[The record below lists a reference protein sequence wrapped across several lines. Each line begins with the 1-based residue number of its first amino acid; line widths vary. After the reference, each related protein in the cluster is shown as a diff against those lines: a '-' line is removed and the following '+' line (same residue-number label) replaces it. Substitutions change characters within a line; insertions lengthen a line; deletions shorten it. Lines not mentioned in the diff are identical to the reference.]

1 MDDIRDS
8 LFEVES
14 VELWWYQKLQ
24 QPFEHIGLVLL
35 LDHIPIYTIDF
46 GTEDGTIKFVKVP
59 GGKKGGVHINLYQKE
74 FKLKGYL
81 TTFDKSEVIGFVNK
95 CLQYTSTYN
104 LLSHNCRDFVIVA
117 VSQLF
122 KQGKITENTNND
134 FQKNVFDVTSQD
146 DSKLVRYLSFSI
158 VGVLVFVITKQP
170 YLLLFAES
178 VEFHCLKCIS
188 IVSSNPD
195 VILNII
201 AVILTTIAVV
211 LTIIVFSLGLFQIN
225 NLGPKRKVIP
235 DKNYAFIFNCAV
247 GALVVVVGIQIARDQ
262 LQETCRLQY
271 NFFAAAWMVFTSLM
285 LCYAL
290 LIWVYLCRSGTNRG

>member
-1 MDDIRDS
+1 MDDIRNS
-8 LFEVES
+8 LFE

-46 GTEDGTIKFVKVP
+46 GTEDGTIKFVKVL

-104 LLSHNCRDFVIVA
+104 LLSHNCRDFVIAA

-122 KQGKITENTNND
+122 KQGKITEKTNND

-158 VGVLVFVITKQP
+158 VFVFAFVITQHCPQP

-178 VEFHCLKCIS
+178 IEFHCLKCIS

-195 VILNII
+195 VILNTI

-211 LTIIVFSLGLFQIN
+211 LTIIMFGFGLFPIN
-225 NLGPKRKVIP
+225 SLGPKCKVIP
-235 DKNYAFIFNCAV
+235 DKNYTFIFNCAV
-247 GALVVVVGIQIARDQ
+247 GALVVIGGIGDARNRLKD
-262 LQETCRLQY
+262 TCRLQY